1 MGKVYTIALVGRPNV
16 GKSALFNR
24 ITGKRKAIV
33 EDIEGVTRD
42 RLYETVDVFGHTIR
56 FVDTG
61 GIDNANTIAF
71 CKEIRI
77 QTEVAIAE
85 SDALIFVV
93 DGTTG
98 VTVADEEVAKKL
110 IRQDKPVFV
119 AVNKVDSDNQAGIGS
134 EFYALGFSNVF
145 PLSAIHGVGVA
156 DLLEAV
162 MPKDMEEEEE
172 EAESLP
178 KVAVIGRPNV
188 GKSTLM
194 NHLLNEN
201 RCVVSDI
208 PGTTRDAIDVEI
220 GGCIFIDTA
229 GIRKKKSEKET
240 VDKYAAIRSED
251 AIERCDLCVLI
262 LDAREGLTAHEKLVL
277 TMIED
282 KGKGCII
289 FLNKW
294 DVVQEDMRMEHA
306 EMALREVHS
315 FITHMP
321 IIVGSAKT
329 GRNID
334 KLFPYIFEVYENM
347 TKRVTTGQLNS
358 FIEKAVQL
366 NHPPA
371 IQGKRLRI
379 YYLTQASV
387 NPPHFVLFVND
398 KDLFVESYRRYL
410 INQFRSEYHYTGCPI
425 RFRVKDKNKKKQLLA
440 ARKR

>member
-1 MGKVYTIALVGRPNV
+1 MGKVYTVALVGRPNV

-33 EDIEGVTRD
+33 EDVEGVTRD
-42 RLYETVDVFGHTIR
+42 RLYETVDIFGHSIR

-61 GIDNANTIAF
+61 GIDNQNTIAF
-71 CKEIRI
+71 CKEIRMQAEI
-77 QTEVAIAE
+77 AIKEA
-85 SDALIFVV
+85 DALILVV
-93 DGTTG
+93 DGTVG
-98 VTVADEEVAKKL
+98 ITVADEEIAKKL

-119 AVNKVDSDNQAGIGS
+119 AVNKVDSESQEGLGG
-134 EFYALGFSNVF
+134 EFYSLGFSHIF
-145 PLSAIHGVGVA
+145 PVSAIHGIGVA

-162 MPKDMEEEEE
+162 MQGAGDIEEQEEG
-172 EAESLP
+172 LP
-178 KVAVIGRPNV
+178 KIAVIGRPNV

-194 NHLLNEN
+194 NYLLNEE

-208 PGTTRDAIDVEI
+208 PGTTRDAIDIEM

-229 GIRKKKSEKET
+229 GIRKKKAEKES
-240 VDKYAAIRSED
+240 VEKYAAIRSED
-251 AIERCDLCVLI
+251 AIERCDVCI
-262 LDAREGLTAHEKLVL
+262 LMIDAREGLTSHEKLVL
-277 TMIED
+277 STIEE

-294 DVVQEDMRMEHA
+294 DAVQEMRMEHA
-306 EMALREVHS
+306 EMALREAHP

-321 IIVGSAKT
+321 IIIGSAKT
-329 GRNID
+329 GRNVD

-347 TKRVTTGQLNS
+347 TKRITTGQLNA

-379 YYLTQASV
+379 YYLTQVSIS
-387 NPPHFVLFVND
+387 PPHFVLFVND

-410 INQFRSEYHYTGCPI
+410 LNQFRLEYHYTGCPI
-425 RFRVKDKNKKKQLLA
+425 RFRVKDKNKKKKLLTA
-440 ARKR
+440 KHR